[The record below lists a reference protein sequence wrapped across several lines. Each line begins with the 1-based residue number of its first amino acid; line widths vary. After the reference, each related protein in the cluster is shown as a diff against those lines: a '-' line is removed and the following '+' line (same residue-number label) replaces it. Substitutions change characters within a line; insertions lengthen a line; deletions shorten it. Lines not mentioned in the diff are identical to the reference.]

1 MYLHVHVLLTNNK
14 LQELLVQLQLLNL
27 CNFIQLHKQ
36 ASYSTF
42 FLLNY
47 TVGEACEHLSLVMG
61 ISLYTTLEL
70 PIKTENVLKKIFL
83 KYYVYVS

>member
-1 MYLHVHVLLTNNK
+1 MAQTS
-14 LQELLVQLQLLNL
+14 
-27 CNFIQLHKQ
+27 FIF
-36 ASYSTF
+36 YFF

-70 PIKTENVLKKIFL
+70 PIETENVLKKIFL
-83 KYYVYVS
+83 NIICMSAEYYT